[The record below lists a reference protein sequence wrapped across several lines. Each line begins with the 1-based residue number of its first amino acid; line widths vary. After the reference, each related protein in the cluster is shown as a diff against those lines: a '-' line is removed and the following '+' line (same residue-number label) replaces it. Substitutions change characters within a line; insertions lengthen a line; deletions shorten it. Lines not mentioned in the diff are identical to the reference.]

1 MIMRRERIFIPG
13 DRILARLSLNGRVV
27 AEFVSDRLSDMSQ
40 LLNAVRGRTRTL
52 RGLAQ
57 LYVRN
62 LTRGWAEERPLM
74 LYTAADGVGGVPA
87 AALSESRGS
96 VLALEEDV
104 PERFTRWMMM

>member
-1 MIMRRERIFIPG
+1 MRRERIFIPG

-87 AALSESRGS
+87 AVPEPRGS
-96 VLALEEDV
+96 VLAQEEV

>member
-1 MIMRRERIFIPG
+1 MKRQRIFIPG
-13 DRILARLSLNGRVV
+13 DRVLARLSLNGRVV

-40 LLNAVRGRTRTL
+40 LLNAVRYRTRAL

-62 LTRGWAEERPLM
+62 LTRGWSEERPLM
-74 LYTAADGVGGVPA
+74 LYTTADGVGCFTPPA
-87 AALSESRGS
+87 ADEPRGS
-96 VLALEEDV
+96 VLAVEEET